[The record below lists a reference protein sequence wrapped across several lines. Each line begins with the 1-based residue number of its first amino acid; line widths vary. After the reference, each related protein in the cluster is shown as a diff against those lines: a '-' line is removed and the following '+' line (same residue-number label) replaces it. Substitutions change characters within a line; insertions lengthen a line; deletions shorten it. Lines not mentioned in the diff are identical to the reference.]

1 MVNKKIDNNQSSVIP
16 HPYKNKKSLFKRL
29 LISNT
34 NDIHRI
40 NIHNII
46 GMVCFVAPLS

>member
-16 HPYKNKKSLFKRL
+16 HPYKNKKSLLRDFL
-29 LISNT
+29 FLIQT
-34 NDIHRI
+34 DIHRI

-46 GMVCFVAPLS
+46 GMVCFVAPLA